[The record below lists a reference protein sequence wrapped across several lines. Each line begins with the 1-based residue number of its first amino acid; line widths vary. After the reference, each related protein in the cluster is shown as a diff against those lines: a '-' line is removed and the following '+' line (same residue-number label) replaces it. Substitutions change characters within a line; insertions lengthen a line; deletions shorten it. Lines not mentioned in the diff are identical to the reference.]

1 MQIRV
6 LRILARCLPHF
17 YGVKPCERCILD
29 STLMV
34 IGLNHRTAPV
44 AMREHFWMSE
54 SGREHALRLLGQAEG
69 VQEVVVLTTC
79 NRTELLVWAD
89 EPTLAANSLLHFL
102 SVEHGL
108 KLSEWEHFYRLLDEA
123 ALVHVFR
130 VASSLD
136 SMVLGEPQI
145 IAQVKAAWEQARS
158 AGTTGR
164 FLDAVLQKALAVS
177 QRVRNETAIGDLAVS
192 VPFAAVELA
201 RQIFGS
207 LENRKILLLGAG
219 KMSELSARYLKKSG
233 AGFVCVIN
241 HTLEHAQ
248 KLAEKLGG
256 TAACM
261 EDRWRHLLEADIVI
275 SATGCPQVVLSR
287 QEAEILARGRQQS
300 PLVILD
306 IAMPRD
312 IDPAIR
318 EVQGILLRD
327 LDDLEGVVHRNAAE
341 RQSAAAEAEKI
352 VAAEAHEFR
361 RKLQAESVV
370 PTIIAL
376 RHRLDQICRQELESF
391 TQEHGPFTRE
401 EDHALHALTAQVM
414 QKIANSV
421 ARELKE
427 LPEKV
432 EQERMAAAV
441 ERLFHLETNAH
452 PEDFGGDRAAASR
465 H

>member
-1 MQIRV
+1 
-6 LRILARCLPHF
+6 
-17 YGVKPCERCILD
+17 
-29 STLMV
+29 MV

-54 SGREHALRLLGQAEG
+54 SGREHALRVLGEAEG
-69 VQEVVVLTTC
+69 VQEVVVLATC

-89 EPTLAANSLLHFL
+89 EPTVAANSLLHFL

-130 VASSLD
+130 VACSLD

-164 FLDAVLQKALAVS
+164 FLDAVLQKALTVS

-207 LENRKILLLGAG
+207 LEHRKILLLGAG

-233 AGFVCVIN
+233 AASICVMN
-241 HTLEHAQ
+241 QSLPQAQ
-248 KLAEKLGG
+248 ELAEKLGG
-256 TAACM
+256 IAAAM

-275 SATGCPQVVLSR
+275 SATGCPQAVLSR
-287 QEAEILARGRQQS
+287 QEAESIVRERQQL

-318 EVQGILLRD
+318 EVPGILLRD

-341 RQSAAAEAEKI
+341 HQSAAAAAEMI
-352 VAAEAHEFR
+352 VAAEAREFR
-361 RKLQAESVV
+361 RILQAETVV

-391 TQEHGPFTRE
+391 TQEHGPFTHE
-401 EDHALHALTAQVM
+401 EDHALHALAAQVM

-432 EQERMAAAV
+432 EQEKMAEAV
-441 ERLFHLETNAH
+441 ERMFHLETNAH
-452 PEDFGGDRAAASR
+452 PDGVGRGRAAASR